1 MRSWIR
7 LFYLTMI
14 FLLALVFFQLNL
26 GQVKAQEST
35 SVEDIINQ
43 ITSEQ
48 NVDNLDA
55 LDCSKVSQEK
65 LEQLGE
71 ALMSV
76 MHPDSQVHELMD
88 NMMGGEGSE
97 SLKARHIYM
106 GSNYLGCYN
115 GSAVNSGSS
124 LNMMGRMGNMMGMM
138 GTVGGFGSYSDNSLG
153 TFNTMMGFFNP
164 MLIGWILVIAV
175 VLIGGIAVVVAVVKA
190 AGGGKAASDRKWPI
204 EILRERYAKGE
215 IDKAKYEEM
224 AKELQGKE

>member
-1 MRSWIR
+1 MYKYLILQKFNMSGLIR
-7 LFYLTMI
+7 LLYLSAI
-14 FLLALVFFQLNL
+14 FLTALLLFQLNL
-26 GQVKAQEST
+26 GSVHAQEPSIE
-35 SVEDIINQ
+35 SVLDE
-43 ITSEQ
+43 ITVEQ
-48 NVDNLDA
+48 GIDNLDQ
-55 LDCSKVSQEK
+55 LDCSKVSQEQ

-76 MHPDSQVHELMD
+76 MHPDAEVHELMD

-97 SLKARHIYM
+97 ALKARHIYM

-138 GTVGGFGSYSDNSLG
+138 GGMMGTVGGFGSYTDNSLG

-204 EILRERYAKGE
+204 EILRERYAKG
-215 IDKAKYEEM
+215 
-224 AKELQGKE
+224 